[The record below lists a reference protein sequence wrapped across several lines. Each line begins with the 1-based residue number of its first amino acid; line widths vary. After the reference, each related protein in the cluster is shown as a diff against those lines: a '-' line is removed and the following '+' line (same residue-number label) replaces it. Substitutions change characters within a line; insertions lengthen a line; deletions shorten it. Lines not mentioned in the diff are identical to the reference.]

1 MQKLSTMKLNEE
13 GKIVFLSLT
22 NLSIKRRLME
32 MGFVKNTRIVLKK
45 KAPFKDPIDVELIN
59 YEICLQKK
67 IADNIWVEKMQ

>member
-32 MGFVKNTRIVLKK
+32 MGFVKNTRIVAVNKGERK
-45 KAPFKDPIDVELIN
+45 
-59 YEICLQKK
+59 
-67 IADNIWVEKMQ
+67 